1 MSSDES
7 SESINKNLKD
17 IGNLKQES
25 ILNKILIKGIDGA
38 EDINKTETNKTEAN
52 KTETNKTETNKN
64 TIANYLKKQT
74 SNLNEMANFDNE
86 KLNKLITN
94 IPSKKI

>member
-38 EDINKTETNKTEAN
+38 EDINKTETNKTE
-52 KTETNKTETNKN
+52 TNKTETNKN

>member
-38 EDINKTETNKTEAN
+38 EDINKTETNKTE
-52 KTETNKTETNKN
+52 TNKN